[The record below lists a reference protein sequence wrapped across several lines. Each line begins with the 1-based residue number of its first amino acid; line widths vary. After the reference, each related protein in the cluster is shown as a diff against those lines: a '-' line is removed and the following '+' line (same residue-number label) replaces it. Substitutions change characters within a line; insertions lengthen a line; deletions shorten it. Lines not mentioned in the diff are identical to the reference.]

1 MEHGQPSYES
11 ILRITFSAHSPASV
25 PTNQLSSRQLAS
37 QPSPRAATIMRRLN
51 NVRGGKFGIEAM
63 LVESGVCHNKATS
76 DPLPTYGMNASPPPN
91 LNVGILTDPWQR
103 ILRLFS
109 LAQRTQYRLSST
121 LRLGSGGLMLY
132 EDRLAEWLY
141 FRKHWYHAS
150 LHKFTRT
157 LWWWKFRQSDLESV

>member
-1 MEHGQPSYES
+1 MESSSFPSIQPV
-11 ILRITFSAHSPASV
+11 TNPASQRASEPAV
-25 PTNQLSSRQLAS
+25 QPPAS
-37 QPSPRAATIMRRLN
+37 QPAQPARCYHHASTQQRKGVKL
-51 NVRGGKFGIEAM
+51 GIEAM
-63 LVESGVCHNKATS
+63 LVESSVCENKATS
-76 DPLPTYGMNASPPPN
+76 DPLPTYGMNASPPPTF
-91 LNVGILTDPWQR
+91 NVGILTDPWQR

-150 LHKFTRT
+150 LHKLTRT